1 MLQAQEQ
8 RLKRRHRDLFRWW
21 ASLLWIVF
29 VMWLFLVSALGCTS
43 AVQSISADASHID
56 ELSRS
61 SEQRFETIASLTE
74 DETITNESQHGIA
87 EQQDIQDS
95 IAGIREELPRVE
107 DRESW
112 LAVVAGRATIAGILV
127 AIVLILWQTGLGSLV
142 RRIVYSVSWFI
153 PQQSMRAAEMDQK
166 VADPNHEMTIHEAIA
181 SRRSEDQ
188 AYNSAYERIKNKGTE
203 Q

>member
-1 MLQAQEQ
+1 ML
-8 RLKRRHRDLFRWW
+8 
-21 ASLLWIVF
+21 
-29 VMWLFLVSALGCTS
+29 LFLVSALGCAS

-112 LAVVAGRATIAGILV
+112 LAVVAGRATIAGIMV

-181 SRRSEDQ
+181 SRRASSP
-188 AYNSAYERIKNKGTE
+188 AYDSAYEKIKNKETE

>member
-1 MLQAQEQ
+1 MLQAQTQ
-8 RLKRRHRDLFRWW
+8 RLKRQHRDLFRWW

-29 VMWLFLVSALGCTS
+29 VMWLFLVTALGCTS
-43 AVQSISADASHID
+43 AVQSINADASHID

-74 DETITNESQHGIA
+74 DETITDETQHGIA

-127 AIVLILWQTGLGSLV
+127 AIVILLWQTGLGSLV

-153 PQQSMRAAEMDQK
+153 PQQSMRAAEIDQK

-181 SRRSEDQ
+181 SRRSESQ
-188 AYNSAYERIKNKGTE
+188 AYNSAYETIKNKETE

>member
-1 MLQAQEQ
+1 MLQAQAK

-21 ASLLWIVF
+21 ASLLWVVL
-29 VMWLFLVSALGCTS
+29 VMWLFLVTALGCAS
-43 AVQSISADASHID
+43 AVQSINADASHID

-74 DETITNESQHGIA
+74 DETITDETQHGIA
-87 EQQDIQDS
+87 EQQAIQHS
-95 IAGIREELPRVE
+95 VAGIREELPRVE
-107 DRESW
+107 DREPW
-112 LAVVAGRATIAGILV
+112 WAAVIGRATIAGIMV

-142 RRIVYSVSWFI
+142 RRIVYSVSFFI

-188 AYNSAYERIKNKGTE
+188 AYDSAYEKIKNKETE

>member
-21 ASLLWIVF
+21 ASLLWVLF
-29 VMWLFLVSALGCTS
+29 VMLLFLVSALGCAS

-74 DETITNESQHGIA
+74 DETITNESQPAIA

-166 VADPNHEMTIHEAIA
+166 IASPNHEMTIHEAIA
-181 SRRSEDQ
+181 SRRASDP